1 MVCRVVVLTDVEVES
16 ICTGAAIDVS
26 IVVGVGAALIVV
38 DIMSSVLLTGILVIG
53 VVGAVIDCEVK
64 RVNVSAS

>member
-1 MVCRVVVLTDVEVES
+1 MLIDVEVES

-38 DIMSSVLLTGILVIG
+38 DIMPSVLLASILVIR
-53 VVGAVIDCEVK
+53 VVGAVIDCEVEG
-64 RVNVSAS
+64 VDVGAG